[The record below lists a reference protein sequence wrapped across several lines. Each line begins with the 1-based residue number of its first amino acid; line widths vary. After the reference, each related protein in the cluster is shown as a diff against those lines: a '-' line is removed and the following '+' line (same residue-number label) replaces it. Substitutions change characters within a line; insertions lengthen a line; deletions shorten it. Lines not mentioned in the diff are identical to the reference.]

1 MMCDHV
7 PKDLPAA
14 VVQLQET
21 ILGVANDRDREA
33 KSWTD
38 YQRKINDELV
48 RPLAEQAAASNEP
61 TEKAVLM
68 AMAGISQLVHPQA
81 ISIVAKVAKSVKEW
95 GVSKSGPLPE
105 EELQQLLGMSDRIVA
120 LAKES
125 EQIKGGKSK
134 W

>member
-1 MMCDHV
+1 M
-7 PKDLPAA
+7 
-14 VVQLQET
+14 
-21 ILGVANDRDREA
+21 
-33 KSWTD
+33 
-38 YQRKINDELV
+38 
-48 RPLAEQAAASNEP
+48 AEQAAASNEP
-61 TEKAVLM
+61 TEKALLM
-68 AMAGISQLVHPQA
+68 AVAGISQLAHPQA